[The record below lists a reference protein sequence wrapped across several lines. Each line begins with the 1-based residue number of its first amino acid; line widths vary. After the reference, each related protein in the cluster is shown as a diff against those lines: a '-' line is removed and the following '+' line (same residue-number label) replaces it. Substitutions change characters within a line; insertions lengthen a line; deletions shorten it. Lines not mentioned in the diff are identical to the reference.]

1 MIVYTLDKINAVIN
15 IKTYQLS
22 ESTLACLKDIEAFV
36 GSPSYVKTPRFN
48 QRNKD
53 YENRKWEIF
62 RTFKKTVIVN
72 KDASIIEKYKMDV
85 RDILN
90 KLTEKTYTV
99 IKKKLFEL
107 LHEINTEELSIICP
121 IIFEISSNNIFYS
134 IEYSRLFKELVNEF
148 PPILSLF
155 KSNFSNFLNIFKEI
169 DYVSPDDNYDQYCK
183 INKINE
189 KRRALSKFFS
199 NLMILNIIPQINIL
213 KIILTLQER
222 IILYVNEENN
232 KHILEEI
239 TENICLIIK
248 TIYVTI
254 ELNDALFQLII
265 TNIKWILENEK
276 EYKSITNKSIFKYM
290 DVLDDLKIE
299 Y

>member
-1 MIVYTLDKINAVIN
+1 M
-15 IKTYQLS
+15 
-22 ESTLACLKDIEAFV
+22 
-36 GSPSYVKTPRFN
+36 
-48 QRNKD
+48 
-53 YENRKWEIF
+53 
-62 RTFKKTVIVN
+62 
-72 KDASIIEKYKMDV
+72 
-85 RDILN
+85 
-90 KLTEKTYTV
+90 
-99 IKKKLFEL
+99 
-107 LHEINTEELSIICP
+107 
-121 IIFEISSNNIFYS
+121 
-134 IEYSRLFKELVNEF
+134 EYSTLFKELINEF
-148 PPILSLF
+148 PHILSLF

-199 NLMILNIIPQINIL
+199 NLMILDIIPEINIL
-213 KIILTLQER
+213 KIVLTLQER
-222 IILYVNEENN
+222 IILYINEEEN

-254 ELNDALFQLII
+254 EVNDALFQLII

-290 DVLDDLKIE
+290 DILDDLKIE